1 MATPSETTAPDGM
14 GANWTTHCRRM
25 ADGIRRRAL
34 AHTIVH
40 GGYLCQA
47 CSSAEIFALLYGHA
61 MTLGPS
67 DGPMVPPPYEGWRET
82 KDARTTGMVYN
93 GARAPGLDRF
103 FVSPTHY
110 ALVVYAALIEAGR
123 LDGAALDQFN
133 TDGSR
138 VEMIGG
144 ERSPGHEVNG
154 GSFGQAI
161 SQAAGVAWARR
172 HRGDAGNVWV
182 FLGDGELQEG
192 QTWEAILSMGF
203 HRLDNMIVVID
214 VNGQQV
220 DGRMEDVMG
229 MEPLVDKFASF
240 GAVAVVADG
249 HDLDALDAACATP
262 HEGKPL
268 VVLAYTCPY
277 QGIPILEERYPLL
290 HYVRFRSE
298 DERERYREQL
308 ARLEAGGAA
317 Q

>member
-1 MATPSETTAPDGM
+1 MAGM
-14 GANWTTHCRRM
+14 VGSNQSNWPGECQRI
-25 ADGIRRRAL
+25 ADGIRRRTL
-34 AHTIVH
+34 AHSIVH
-40 GGYLCQA
+40 GGYLSQA
-47 CSSAEIFALLYGHA
+47 CSSAEIFGLLYGHA
-61 MTLGPS
+61 MNLGPS
-67 DGPMVPPPYEGWRET
+67 QGPEIPPPYEGWVEK
-82 KDARTTGMVYN
+82 KDERVAGMIYN
-93 GARAPGLDRF
+93 GGRSADTDRF

-123 LDGAALDQFN
+123 MDEMALEQFN

-161 SQAAGVAWARR
+161 SQAAGVAWARKYR
-172 HRGDAGNVWV
+172 SDKGKVWV

-203 HRLDNMIVVID
+203 HKLDNMIVVVD

-220 DGRMEDVMG
+220 DGRTDDIMG
-229 MEPLVDKFASF
+229 IEPLIDKFTSF
-240 GAVAVVADG
+240 GAIAVKVDG
-249 HDLDALDAACATP
+249 HDVEALNISCETP
-262 HEGKPL
+262 HRDKPL

-277 QGIPILEERYPLL
+277 MGIPLLKERYPHL

-298 DERERYREQL
+298 EERDRYKQALSEMPPNG
-308 ARLEAGGAA
+308 EAA
-317 Q
+317 

>member
-1 MATPSETTAPDGM
+1 MPITGTAARVAG
-14 GANWTTHCRRM
+14 GNWAIACRRM

-40 GGYLCQA
+40 GGYLSQA
-47 CSSAEIFALLYGHA
+47 CSSAEVFALLYGHA

-67 DGPMVPPPYEGWRET
+67 TGPMVPPPYEGWIEKKRE
-82 KDARTTGMVYN
+82 RVPGMVWN
-93 GARAPGLDRF
+93 GGRSAETDRF

-110 ALVVYAALIEAGR
+110 ALVVYCALIEAGR
-123 LDGAALDQFN
+123 LDASALDQFN

-172 HRGDAGNVWV
+172 FRGETGRVWV
-182 FLGDGELQEG
+182 FLGDGEWQEG
-192 QTWEAILSMGF
+192 QSWEAVLSMAF
-203 HRLDNMIVVID
+203 HRLDNMTLLVD

-220 DGRMEDVMG
+220 DGRTEDVMG
-229 MEPLVDKFASF
+229 LEPLSEKLTAF
-240 GAVAVVADG
+240 GAVAVAVDG
-249 HDLDALDAACATP
+249 HDLEALDAACDTP
-262 HEGKPL
+262 HDGKPL
-268 VVLAYTCPY
+268 VVLAYTRPY
-277 QGIPILEERYPLL
+277 QGIPILEDRYPHL

-298 DERERYREQL
+298 EERERYRAAL
-308 ARLEAGGAA
+308 AELERTGSAR
-317 Q
+317 